1 MSIPI
6 MSFMERQK
14 TIKRRITFEGIGL
27 HTGKES
33 ALTLEPADENI
44 GILFR
49 IDGKEF
55 YVNITNVCDT
65 LQNISLCFGE
75 RKVMTVE
82 HLFSVFTGLGID
94 NLVIEINYGEEVPIL
109 DGSAYEFVKAIKEV
123 GLVEQSV
130 RREYFY
136 IDREFRYT
144 KSEDQYLVLKPSDRL
159 IIDYE
164 IDFEFIGKE
173 KLRLEVTPETYER
186 EISKA
191 RTFGF
196 LEDAERLKRTGLA
209 LGADLSNVHV
219 YSKADRKFINQ
230 DRYPD
235 ESVRHKILDLLGAI
249 AIFRPSLTGEFIA
262 RKSGHTMD
270 VALLKEVYF
279 TYFSY

>member
-1 MSIPI
+1 
-6 MSFMERQK
+6 MERQR
-14 TIKRRITFEGIGL
+14 TIKGKITFEGIGL
-27 HTGKES
+27 HTGKEAS
-33 ALTLEPADENI
+33 LTLEPADEGK
-44 GILFR
+44 GIVFK

-55 YVNITNVCDT
+55 PVNVTNVCDT

-94 NLVIEINYGEEVPIL
+94 NLVIQFNYGEEIPIL
-109 DGSAYEFVKAIKEV
+109 DGSSYEFVKVIKEV
-123 GLVEQSV
+123 GLVEQSA

-144 KSEDQYLVLKPSDRL
+144 KSEDQYLILKPSDRL

-173 KLRLEVTPETYER
+173 KLRLEITPETYEE

-196 LEDAERLKRTGLA
+196 FEDAERLKKAGLA

-219 YSKADRKFINQ
+219 YSKAERRFLNK

-270 VALLKEVYF
+270 IALLREVYF